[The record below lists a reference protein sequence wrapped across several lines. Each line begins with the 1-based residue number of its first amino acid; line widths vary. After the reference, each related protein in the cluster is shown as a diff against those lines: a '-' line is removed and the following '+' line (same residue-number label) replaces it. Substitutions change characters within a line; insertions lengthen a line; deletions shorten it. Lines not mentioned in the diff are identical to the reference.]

1 MWIGCAR
8 ILRAQLDPVR
18 IWVWTSVSSRRRT
31 SHFSFQTEHI
41 ESASANT
48 DEIIKYIITQKKTK
62 TFNTEEVIVEKTED
76 RIFRRIL
83 ETWDVSV
90 QTDHVVVISSW
101 ITPHAGN
108 LRERGIKSQCVQ
120 LSVLLYLLR
129 EESCFVSGDSSI
141 VLRGSRQLRHRFKT
155 RPQARRPAV
164 MEKQHI
170 THNLLLW
177 IMKCPL
183 FAQVNWCKPFQDLH
197 LKSQWCK
204 HAVSLWAAVLVFLLP
219 SPLPVTG
226 RPFDTMFLCNQPR
239 HRSVTI
245 EEARGTTACQPRA
258 TECCSC
264 MLGGAGEGRTDSEG
278 AVSRY
283 QRDSCQNQVRGRHG
297 WMNEALMRRIEGIEI
312 MEEVET
318 THRKAERVR
327 RNVTPNNQIK
337 TDTWEERERRSVWGM
352 LQSVRTPDSHTASL
366 SLRPGRQHSAFW
378 FIP

>member
-62 TFNTEEVIVEKTED
+62 TFNTEEVIVEKTQD

-120 LSVLLYLLR
+120 LSVLLYLLP

-197 LKSQWCK
+197 LKSTVTVMQTYCF
-204 HAVSLWAAVLVFLLP
+204 AVGSGVGVSPPLSAAGDWAAVWHHVLMQSAEASERDYRGGARDDSVPTESDWVLLMY
-219 SPLPVTG
+219 V
-226 RPFDTMFLCNQPR
+226 RRCR
-239 HRSVTI
+239 
-245 EEARGTTACQPRA
+245 RGTNR
-258 TECCSC
+258 
-264 MLGGAGEGRTDSEG
+264 
-278 AVSRY
+278 
-283 QRDSCQNQVRGRHG
+283 
-297 WMNEALMRRIEGIEI
+297 
-312 MEEVET
+312 
-318 THRKAERVR
+318 
-327 RNVTPNNQIK
+327 
-337 TDTWEERERRSVWGM
+337 
-352 LQSVRTPDSHTASL
+352 
-366 SLRPGRQHSAFW
+366 
-378 FIP
+378 